1 MHQRHVTQMK
11 RQTTSRTPLKDPRK
25 AKQLHNCDGGL
36 KAKLRGQT
44 NRSERATGCF
54 GLDQQIERGDTYGP
68 RGRIHESGIRYDG
81 LLPSVEG

>member
-11 RQTTSRTPLKDPRK
+11 RHIQRLQHHCKDPRK

-54 GLDQQIERGDTYGP
+54 GMDQRIERGDTSHMAPGAVFMS
-68 RGRIHESGIRYDG
+68 RT
-81 LLPSVEG
+81 